1 MQSLSHDEVRAI
13 ADLARLAL
21 TEEEVA
27 KYATQLSQI
36 LSYFQKLQE
45 VDTSQIPPTASVL
58 PVNNVLRADVAGQAL
73 TPALATA
80 NAPSAEDDQFK
91 VSAVLDE

>member
-21 TEEEVA
+21 TEEDVA

-45 VDTSQIPPTASVL
+45 VDTSQMPPMASVL
-58 PVNNVLRADVAGQAL
+58 PVNNVLRVDVAAQAL
-73 TPALATA
+73 TPAQATL